1 MSSLLNKISKIEI
14 MKKSQSNLL
23 HYIHVLLESDKELKA
38 FIKNP
43 AKAAEHEDNGLTKA
57 ERSVLRRTVAHLPST
72 SKSNFA
78 MTRTLSSYRRSL
90 RLLQNVLHNSGTK
103 MMGDVLSNGAV
114 TEDSTVF
121 YLVVNYPNMDSGE
134 SLDFTCETN
143 DDVNK
148 IGGPYA
154 NAQSFQIVFGSG
166 STTIER
172 LVLGASQAFPS
183 IISYETVDIG
193 GKPYISSITINGRT
207 LKADLSNAC
216 YDLSANPDAD
226 FVFWFYSVNGEA
238 NPNTS
243 GTVGMSF
250 ADYQLQSG
258 DTVYL
263 QLIAPDKTYGFQP
276 C

>member
-1 MSSLLNKISKIEI
+1 

-23 HYIHVLLESDKELKA
+23 HYIHVLLENDQALEA
-38 FIKNP
+38 FIKDP
-43 AKAAEHEDNGLTKA
+43 AGEAENETNGLTKA

-72 SKSNFA
+72 SKSNFTIA
-78 MTRTLSSYRRSL
+78 RTAKSYRRSL

-103 MMGDVLSNGAV
+103 MMGDVLSNGPV

-134 SLDFTCETN
+134 TLNFTCETN
-143 DDVNK
+143 DDVNN

-154 NAQSFQIVFGSG
+154 NSQFFQIVFGSG
-166 STTIER
+166 STTVER
-172 LVLGASQAFPS
+172 LILGASQAFPS
-183 IISYETVDIG
+183 IISYETVTINDS
-193 GKPYISSITINGRT
+193 PYLSSITINGRT
-207 LKADLSNAC
+207 INADLSNSC
-216 YDLSANPDAD
+216 YDLSQNPDAD
-226 FVFWFYSVNGEA
+226 FVFWFYSINGKA

-243 GTVGMSF
+243 GGIGTSF

-263 QLIAPDKTYGFQP
+263 QLIAPDATYGFQP